1 MQKSS
6 AVLDLW
12 LRKNRSGI
20 SHDYSGAL
28 VFEKLHFEKAAF
40 KNPSVFGFD
49 KLRFCEGLA

>member
-20 SHDYSGAL
+20 SHDYSEAL
-28 VFEKLHFEKAAF
+28 LFEKLHFEKAAF
-40 KNPSVFGFD
+40 KNPSVFVFD
-49 KLRFCEGLA
+49 KLRFSKD